1 MKEQKIKTP
10 MYGKEKMGRLVKWF
24 FGLPL
29 IFILYFAISLIMP
42 TAAAGYRQVMLL
54 NIMSYVIFIMASIV
68 VVSRFLRFPF
78 RKMINQDGGFSVRHL
93 LSGFGSM
100 FAMGAGTTFLWMAL
114 KPGDFELTVT
124 SGFVL
129 DALLSLVL
137 VVLAAFLE
145 EILCRSY
152 IAYFRTDSMET
163 RPRFQA
169 IYCLASA
176 VVFTIF
182 HFQNP
187 EVNGSKAIY
196 SMVFYFVMGFALM
209 AITLRTKGI
218 EAALGIHIANNLV
231 NAWLFTYPN
240 AALTTNALF
249 THYNSIGPMM
259 LIQAVLCVVVSGFT
273 VVLFD
278 RLK

>member
-29 IFILYFAISLIMP
+29 IFILYFSISLIMP

-68 VVSRFLRFPF
+68 VVSKFLRFPF
-78 RKMINQDGGFSVRHL
+78 KKMINQNGGFSVRHF

-100 FAMGAGTTFLWMAL
+100 FAMGAGTTFLWMAF

-152 IAYFRTDSMET
+152 IAYFRADSMET

-169 IYCLASA
+169 IYCLASDA
-176 VVFTIF
+176 VFTIF

-187 EVNGSKAIY
+187 EVNGSQAIY
-196 SMVFYFVMGFALM
+196 SMVFYFIMGFALM
-209 AITLRTKGI
+209 AITLRTRGI

-278 RLK
+278 HIK